1 MVNAGGGSTNGGQT
15 SLSGIQGLADAVNQG
30 GGINLSNL
38 GSNLGLLGNLAGLVG
53 SMTGGS
59 NTGSVN
65 DGQNL
70 GTFNLGSGGQIGQVF
85 GNLLTGLVGN
95 RFSGRKSTG
104 RKSSGRK
111 MSSKKKRSVE
121 MNSTV
126 IEDSEQKTENRS
138 RKRNLNTQIINPYEH
153 LSLKLD
159 KDEDDIK
166 PEIPKIVKKKIFIKK
181 YEKKNQT
188 KTNIEVPTVKILPR
202 VLFKKNIQA
211 EEDTAEERI
220 LNFPIDFQNA
230 NVVIFPSYGQNQL
243 SHERQPHNFR
253 DTKSIRFE
261 DYPKPDEVLGYVQ
274 IPVYASVLKFPA
286 DEGFRT
292 TKTVKFSQESETD
305 ESLGVP
311 VPKPSEYYE
320 KTRMIFP
327 DRTGTGNLKFDNE
340 HFNYDSQYSG
350 SNRFGKILTGGRPD
364 DSSSNNNNRYQSSSV
379 SFQNKNENIYS
390 RPSYSID
397 QYENQNNNRYTPQS
411 SQSGNHY
418 TSQTSHS
425 NNHYT
430 PQSYTSS
437 QSNNHYTPQSYI
449 SSQSSNRYTP
459 QYQSSSQS
467 NRYTSG
473 RPGEDTSQNVYVT
486 NSQGV
491 IEYYINKHGEKIK
504 V

>member
-1 MVNAGGGSTNGGQT
+1 MVNAGGATTNGGQT

-53 SMTGGS
+53 SMTGGLNS
-59 NTGSVN
+59 GSVN

-111 MSSKKKRSVE
+111 LSRKKKRSVE
-121 MNSTV
+121 NNSTL
-126 IEDSEQKTENRS
+126 IEDSEVKTENKS
-138 RKRNLNTQIINPYEH
+138 RKRNLNTQIINHYE
-153 LSLKLD
+153 LSSNLK
-159 KDEDDIK
+159 IK
-166 PEIPKIVKKKIFIKK
+166 VENLNPEIPKIIKKKIFIKK
-181 YEKKNQT
+181 YEKKNET
-188 KTNIEVPTVKILPR
+188 KFNREFDSPTVKILPR
-202 VLFKKNIQA
+202 VLFKKNIEA
-211 EEDTAEERI
+211 EDGHSEERI
-220 LNFPIDFQNA
+220 LNLPIDLQNS
-230 NVVIFPSYGQNQL
+230 NIIVFPSYGQNLL
-243 SHERQPHNFR
+243 SHENQPQNFR

-261 DYPKPDEVLGYVQ
+261 SYPKPDEILAYVQ
-274 IPVYASVLKFPA
+274 IPVYASIFKFPT
-286 DEGFRT
+286 DEGIRT
-292 TKTVKFSQESETD
+292 SKTVQFNQNSEYD
-305 ESLGVP
+305 DSLDIP

-340 HFNYDSQYSG
+340 HFQYDSIYSG

-364 DSSSNNNNRYQSSSV
+364 DSNTNNRFQSSSV
-379 SFQNKNENIYS
+379 SFQNKNENNLPS

-397 QYENQNNNRYTPQS
+397 QYDNQNNNRYTPQNVNRYTHQSYTS
-411 SQSGNHY
+411 SQ
-418 TSQTSHS
+418 
-425 NNHYT
+425 NNNRYT
-430 PQSYTSS
+430 PQSYT
-437 QSNNHYTPQSYI
+437 

-459 QYQSSSQS
+459 QYQSSSQI
-467 NRYTSG
+467 NRFTTK
-473 RPGEDTSQNVYVT
+473 RPSDEDTSKNVYVT

-491 IEYYINKHGEKIK
+491 IEYYINKHGEKIRI
-504 V
+504 